1 MHIKVAHTNIT
12 CQIKLDSI
20 TNIAIAVYSGFP
32 TKTRKGHKQS
42 VGNPKN
48 VNVEINNVLYI
59 FANNGQASFASD
71 LN

>member
-20 TNIAIAVYSGFP
+20 TNIAIAIYSGFP

-42 VGNPKN
+42 VILKTLMSRSITFCTFLPITVKQ
-48 VNVEINNVLYI
+48 VL
-59 FANNGQASFASD
+59 QVT
-71 LN
+71 